1 MTTQPDTATAVR
13 LAGTPDELAAA
24 AQLLVDF
31 NREFDEPAP
40 EPELL
45 APHLAD
51 LIAAGD
57 TDVLLIGAPAVGVA
71 VLRARVSTWAATV
84 EVDLDEFYVV
94 PGVRGRGLG
103 SALLTAVLARA
114 RARGANFI
122 GLSTSEDDTAA
133 RRVYEKHGF
142 ACHEGATSGPLA
154 LYYQR
159 HLD

>member
-1 MTTQPDTATAVR
+1 MTTQPDTATTVR
-13 LAGTPDELAAA
+13 LAGTSDDLAAA
-24 AQLLVDF
+24 ARLLVEF

-40 EPELL
+40 EPGLL
-45 APHLAD
+45 AAHLAE

-57 TDVLLIGAPAVGVA
+57 TDVVLIGTPAVGVA
-71 VLRARVSTWAATV
+71 VLRARISTWAATV

-103 SALLTAVLARA
+103 SALLEGVLARA
-114 RARGANFI
+114 RARGASFI

-159 HLD
+159 DLY

>member
-1 MTTQPDTATAVR
+1 MTTQPETATTVR
-13 LAGTPDELAAA
+13 RTGTADDLAAA
-24 AQLLVDF
+24 ARLLVDF

-40 EPELL
+40 EPDEL
-45 APHLAD
+45 AAHLAD
-51 LIAAGD
+51 LLAAGD
-57 TDVLLIGAPAVGVA
+57 TDVLLIGTPAVGVA
-71 VLRARVSTWAATV
+71 VLRARVSTWSATV

-103 SALLTAVLARA
+103 SALLAGVLDRA
-114 RARGANFI
+114 RDRGATFI

-142 ACHEGATSGPLA
+142 ACHEGAAAGPMA

-159 HLD
+159 DLD